1 MTGDSVDTLT
11 RLNAA
16 YIDAVVRAD
25 AAQFETILAADFVC
39 STPEGTLIDRET
51 FLARTRSS
59 SPMTSL
65 TIDDVRIRVLGD
77 AAIVHARTT
86 FALPDGRRGTGRYTD
101 IWARRNGAWLAVS
114 AHVTRL
120 IDPIGEPPVRP

>member
-1 MTGDSVDTLT
+1 MTEDSVETLT

-51 FLARTRSS
+51 FLERTRSS

-65 TIDDVRIRVLGD
+65 AIDDVRIRVLGES
-77 AAIVHARTT
+77 AIVHARTT
-86 FALPDGRRGTGRYTD
+86 FALPDGRRGSGRYTD
-101 IWARRNGAWLAVS
+101 VWARRNGAWLAVS

-120 IDPIGEPPVRP
+120 IDRTGESPARH